1 MFYWQCKMLSQTDAK
16 YFSKHSM
23 NMNTVDRSSFLY
35 FLSNKTMSQN
45 TINMILLKDE
55 FTLYQF
61 PKTTKVP
68 ASVFEQEWFT
78 VSKTTDELSII
89 LPSAVPMEGATKTDA
104 NWKCFKVDAQMEFEL
119 VGILVRIVKP
129 LKDNNISVFAVS
141 TYDTD
146 YVLVKSDHADRAF
159 EILGAE
165 QNMTV
170 RHGGSVLQ

>member
-1 MFYWQCKMLSQTDAK
+1 MA
-16 YFSKHSM
+16 
-23 NMNTVDRSSFLY
+23 
-35 FLSNKTMSQN
+35 QN
-45 TINMILLKDE
+45 TINLILLKDE

-61 PKTTKVP
+61 PKSTKVP
-68 ASVFEQEWFT
+68 ASVLDQDWFT

-89 LPSAVPMEGATKTDA
+89 LPSSVPLEGATKTDA
-104 NWKCFKVDAQMEFEL
+104 NWRCFKVDAQMEFEL
-119 VGILVRIVKP
+119 VGILVRIVTP
-129 LKDNNISVFAVS
+129 LKDDKISVFAVS

-159 EILGAE
+159 DILDAE